1 MYMYVYIYIY
11 VHIQYTCTSFH
22 TLRSCIGDAAHVSP
36 LSSTRSS
43 QSCALVQFSPSVPDF
58 VEEPKRVP
66 RPSAID
72 SPVPKSAKRYSFGEV
87 AFCRPMPSFYGNFT
101 PQPSERPPV
110 PSPLCPPKSFVRRGR
125 PSPCGES
132 VAAVAR
138 PAAASDSESDEAFLK
153 KAREDSLSVR
163 AVGGSLRRS
172 YCEAAVEAGTAKT
185 ADLKSYKDLRNKVA
199 EKQLKTAGANATN
212 SKGKGKGKGKA
223 NGKKST
229 GKAACQGKEI
239 MLSSSLQKDVVECI
253 VHAENSEKAA
263 VESGKVIPL

>member
-1 MYMYVYIYIY
+1 MGSRSWRFQPRRRCWRYQRLEILLGRRHLATTMPSEQKRCVIETQFHVYYVYYKQQARNLLREYRSHICICMYIYIY

-199 EKQLKTAGANATN
+199 EKN
-212 SKGKGKGKGKA
+212 
-223 NGKKST
+223 
-229 GKAACQGKEI
+229 
-239 MLSSSLQKDVVECI
+239 
-253 VHAENSEKAA
+253 
-263 VESGKVIPL
+263 